1 MEDNT
6 QKFVQRREKQNR
18 KASGTSH
25 PSPGR
30 LLQSLLNKPSGLSM
44 PASCLHVSWQFKSPS
59 WSLWNTNTIMLW
71 LFFLPVPTSRKVL
84 STFHTFC
91 PFGIQIVQT
100 VVHFAHF
107 QVQARKRGL
116 LVQNL
121 GWGSRGW
128 GCFVY
133 VYIPDRGVWRL
144 SKEQGLGM
152 VFLENETPSGQN
164 ETHLGNLY

>member
-1 MEDNT
+1 MEDNI

-107 QVQARKRGL
+107 QVQARKRGFFG
-116 LVQNL
+116 VDFANFQVKARKKGVL
-121 GWGSRGW
+121 GWVWR
-128 GCFVY
+128 CFVY
-133 VYIPDRGVWRL
+133 VHI
-144 SKEQGLGM
+144 S
-152 VFLENETPSGQN
+152 
-164 ETHLGNLY
+164 